1 MRNFLVPKSEI
12 QNYQRKTMDYAKCS
26 LFLKRLMI
34 RRIFAL
40 CTLMAFNQLT
50 NAQDWANLSYY
61 RKANT
66 LLENPAGN
74 EDRVVFMGN
83 SITEF
88 WKNVHPDFFIG
99 KTYVNRGIGG
109 QTTSQML
116 LRFRADVVNLHPKVV
131 VFLGGTNDIAGN
143 TGNVSLDM
151 IEDNIFSMIELAK
164 SNEISVV
171 LCSVLPVFDYP
182 WSPGKEPAEKIIA
195 LNEALRFYAETHD
208 VTFVDFHSSMKDER
222 NGLRIELGEDGVHP
236 NVAGY
241 LVMEPLI
248 EAAIATELQKIK
260 NKQN

>member
-1 MRNFLVPKSEI
+1 M
-12 QNYQRKTMDYAKCS
+12 T
-26 LFLKRLMI
+26 
-34 RRIFAL
+34 RRILSL
-40 CTLMAFNQLT
+40 CLIMAVYNAV
-50 NAQDWANLSYY
+50 NAQDWANLNYY
-61 RKANT
+61 RNANA
-66 LLENPAGN
+66 LLENPAEN

-88 WKNVHPDFFIG
+88 WKNIHPEFFVG

-164 SNEISVV
+164 SNDISVI

-208 VTFVDFHSSMKDER
+208 ITFVDFHTPMRDER
-222 NGLRIELGEDGVHP
+222 NGLRVALGEDGVHP
-236 NVAGY
+236 NVTGY
-241 LVMEPLI
+241 LIMEPLV
-248 EAAIATELQKIK
+248 EAAIVMELQKIK
-260 NKQN
+260 SKQN